1 MTAMRMIR
9 IVVPSSL
16 LLVGVAAATGAPAPK
31 PQPVKA
37 APASAIVRLLPLSDK
52 DMMSTR
58 QMGCTCAFD
67 SKSGTLIQAIGN
79 ELMVRTQA
87 GLKVCRIGEAQFQKL
102 ADASGVH
109 SCGGVR
115 MSLRRTGKVDAS
127 IESDSAS
134 SPASMTLGEGPSK
147 RSVNGTWG
155 CAC

>member
-1 MTAMRMIR
+1 MIR
-9 IVVPSSL
+9 IVVPASL
-16 LLVGVAAATGAPAPK
+16 TLLVGVAAATGAPAPK
-31 PQPVKA
+31 PQPAKP
-37 APASAIVRLLPLSDK
+37 APAIVRLLPLTDK

-58 QMGCTCAFD
+58 QMGCTCTFD
-67 SKSGTLIQAIGN
+67 SKSGTLVQAIGN
-79 ELMVRTQA
+79 EMMVRTQA

-109 SCGGVR
+109 NCGGVR
-115 MSLRRTGKVDAS
+115 MSLKRTGKVDTS

-147 RSVNGTWG
+147 RSVSGSWG